1 MTLLPQNRYYL
12 NQLWI
17 WTSTSLSPWTPPLLT
32 VSWLLSTFP
41 FSTTSD
47 TFSPQRFKES
57 IFLQKTP
64 SQCMKVWVSPYATW
78 ARHGQHHVLPN
89 CGREHASLSSELASI
104 VRAKVWWDQRL
115 PKQNAC
121 VVSEES
127 VMGQRLFSNF
137 NIISSCAH
145 CRTSAWLSVKDDFGL
160 DYFLD

>member
-41 FSTTSD
+41 FSTTS
-47 TFSPQRFKES
+47 
-57 IFLQKTP
+57 ILLQKTP
-64 SQCMKVWVSPYATW
+64 SHCMKVWVSPYATW

-115 PKQNAC
+115 RKQNAC

-137 NIISSCAH
+137 NITSFLWEH
-145 CRTSAWLSVKDDFGL
+145 CRTNAWLSVKDDFGL
-160 DYFLD
+160 DYFSQWFSDE